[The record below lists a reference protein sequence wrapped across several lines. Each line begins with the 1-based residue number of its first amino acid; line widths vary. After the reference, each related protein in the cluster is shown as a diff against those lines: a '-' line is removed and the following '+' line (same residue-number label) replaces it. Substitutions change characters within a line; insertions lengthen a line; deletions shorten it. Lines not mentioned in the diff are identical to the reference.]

1 MALNIGTLVKPYEM
15 VDVDESGA
23 WHRFTCNQGVC
34 VGIITEFHE
43 PDGGAKTDAEID
55 VTVKWLDL
63 CMLHAMRYNSTILD
77 FIPTHTTTKIDNL
90 YEIGQ
95 TR

>member
-1 MALNIGTLVKPYEM
+1 MALNIGTLVKPY
-15 VDVDESGA
+15 DTGQ
-23 WHRFTCNQGVC
+23 FTCNQAVC

-43 PDGGAKTDAEID
+43 PYGGAKTDAEVD
-55 VTVKWLDL
+55 ATVKWLQL
-63 CMLHAMRYNSTILD
+63 CMLHALQYD
-77 FIPTHTTTKIDNL
+77 WHQDYIPTHTTTKIDNL